1 MSTCEVVVS
10 NIFSKYDNPI
20 AEIVHISCKYSS
32 SIHAMVENRSVNLK
46 SIMGIMAV
54 KWDEGMKLAIQ
65 AEGSDEKE
73 AVEALKDFLA

>member
-20 AEIVHISCKYSS
+20 AELVHISCKYSS
-32 SIHAMVENRSVNLK
+32 TLYAVVDNHSVNLK

-54 KWDEGMKLAIQ
+54 KWDEGMKLEIR

-73 AVEALKDFLA
+73 AVEDVKSFLE